1 MRCTKSAENI
11 DAIGRGFAD
20 AKSGGSAIYRQ
31 QGGEVAL
38 ANLAKR
44 RFAPEAAAMST
55 MNISLPEAMKRWVE
69 RQAKSGRFGNSSDYV
84 RELIR
89 RDQERQAKIAHMQA
103 LVDEG
108 IASGKGT
115 RTMQELK
122 ELARRKAG
130 A

>member
-1 MRCTKSAENI
+1 
-11 DAIGRGFAD
+11 
-20 AKSGGSAIYRQ
+20 
-31 QGGEVAL
+31 
-38 ANLAKR
+38 
-44 RFAPEAAAMST
+44 MST

-84 RELIR
+84 RDLIR

-108 IASGKGT
+108 IASGNGS
-115 RTMQELK
+115 RTMEEIK

-130 A
+130 S

>member
-1 MRCTKSAENI
+1 
-11 DAIGRGFAD
+11 
-20 AKSGGSAIYRQ
+20 
-31 QGGEVAL
+31 
-38 ANLAKR
+38 
-44 RFAPEAAAMST
+44 MST

-89 RDQERQAKIAHMQA
+89 RDQDRQAKIAHMQA

-108 IASGKGT
+108 IASGKGS
-115 RTMQELK
+115 RTMDELK